1 MKKDFKAEIAKL
13 VSDSEEMVD
22 ADEIESIIETP
33 NDDANGDYALPCF
46 TLAKKFRKSPNL
58 IAEDLA
64 EKLFKADFIEK
75 IEPVSG
81 YLNFYLKKESFIKD
95 TLDEV
100 ISKLSAYGHLSSND
114 KTVVVEFSSPNIAKP
129 FHIGHIRSTLID
141 FCEKI

>member
-64 EKLFKADFIEK
+64 EKLFKDRAGIRLPQLLSQE
-75 IEPVSG
+75 G
-81 YLNFYLKKESFIKD
+81 
-95 TLDEV
+95 V
-100 ISKLSAYGHLSSND
+100 IHKGHL
-114 KTVVVEFSSPNIAKP
+114 
-129 FHIGHIRSTLID
+129 G
-141 FCEKI
+141 